1 MEATVIKFVAGVIV
15 GIVICTVGFSG
26 IARMIDNGV
35 NKVQEVTKE
44 AAK

>member
-1 MEATVIKFVAGVIV
+1 MTKFISGFIL

-26 IARMIDNGV
+26 IAKMFDNGV
-35 NKVQEVTKE
+35 LKVQEVAKD

>member
-1 MEATVIKFVAGVIV
+1 MEAIVIKFVAGIV
-15 GIVICTVGFSG
+15 VGMVICTVGFSG

-35 NKVQEVTKE
+35 TKVQEVTKE

>member
-1 MEATVIKFVAGVIV
+1 MKGFIV
-15 GIVICTVGFSG
+15 GTIFGIAICTVGFSG
-26 IARMIDNGV
+26 MARMLDNGV